1 MRIDLWKKWGGIMNN
16 NKADQI
22 IEQVE
27 KMYIS
32 EVVHIQL
39 LKAILRRLDELELKI
54 DLLK

>member
-1 MRIDLWKKWGGIMNN
+1 MNN

-27 KMYIS
+27 RMYIS